1 MILSSSSG
9 KNTTLL
15 GALPIYETR
24 NDRSEIFQD
33 LVTCISFVRL
43 CQMAYN
49 KITYSMGSMNMNNK
63 RTEVAG
69 VWNWVTCSGSWK
81 IPNQGFSWLV
91 AQPAKSSKQRRLDS
105 EGEQI
110 NGVRNEV
117 WSSLMEERTSH
128 PDILQ
133 FILDFQEVRVFTP
146 ILWAWGLAPFSEPIM
161 CYNWHYYVST
171 ISPNLKTVNSV
182 LNEKIS
188 STNSVQSSLPFLS
201 CPANL
206 LYGNF
211 WFSHSDYDVLTVAE
225 MF

>member
-15 GALPIYETR
+15 GGLPTYETR

-49 KITYSMGSMNMNNK
+49 KITYSMGSMN
-63 RTEVAG
+63 RTTREQKLHGFEIESPAQEAG
-69 VWNWVTCSGSWK
+69 KSLVSCPTCKVLQGKEIRLRRGTDQGSEEW
-81 IPNQGFSWLV
+81 
-91 AQPAKSSKQRRLDS
+91 
-105 EGEQI
+105 
-110 NGVRNEV
+110 GVKLPDGGKNI
-117 WSSLMEERTSH
+117 L
-128 PDILQ
+128 PDILK
-133 FILDFQEVRVFTP
+133 FILLDFQEVRIFTP
-146 ILWAWGLAPFSEPIM
+146 ILWAWGLTPFSEPIM

-188 STNSVQSSLPFLS
+188 SNNSVQSSLPFLS

-211 WFSHSDYDVLTVAE
+211 WFSHSDYDVSTVAE